1 MLSPAAPPVK
11 KIPLVS
17 LPHQLEYNHSTT
29 VRRLSTILTILLL
42 IATARAE
49 DISFRN
55 DVMAILSK
63 SGCNAGAC
71 HGNANGKASFKLSLR
86 GESPDLDFAALTQ
99 DQFNRRVDLMEPD
112 QSLILLKA
120 SAQLAHEG
128 GQRFKTNSWEYLALS
143 KWVADGATNDLA
155 TAPRLQSL
163 EVSPREAILIEP
175 TNTIQITATA
185 RFSNGKIRDVT
196 TLAVYES
203 ANPIVEITPA
213 GLVKSSQPGE
223 TTVLVRYLDQQ
234 IPVTLA
240 FIAARTNFVWSNPAP
255 HNYIDRH
262 IFAKLERHRMNPSE
276 LCSDE
281 SFVRRAYLD
290 LLGVIPTGDEARSF
304 ALDKTPSKRA
314 RLIDQLLEDRA
325 SSPVGM

>member
-1 MLSPAAPPVK
+1 MIKLRSRVLFVGVMLCALHLRAAESSAPA
-11 KIPLVS
+11 
-17 LPHQLEYNHSTT
+17 
-29 VRRLSTILTILLL
+29 
-42 IATARAE
+42 
-49 DISFRN
+49 SFRN

-175 TNTIQITATA
+175 TNTVQITATA
-185 RFSNGKIRDVT
+185 RFANGKTREVT
-196 TLAVYES
+196 SLAVYES

-281 SFVRRAYLD
+281 TFVRRAYLD
-290 LLGVIPTGDEARSF
+290 LLGIIPTADEVRAF
-304 ALDKTPSKRA
+304 VLDTTPTKRA
-314 RLIDQLLEDRA
+314 RFIDQLLDRPEFA
-325 SSPVGM
+325 DFWSLKWMDL